1 MISRF
6 DILIYI
12 FILITLSGCKK
23 IDSPEQESNSGE
35 QQVTLRLLMPQ
46 SDNKAGT
53 YAISEADQNSIHSLD
68 VLAFRIADDGKE
80 YYAYHKQAVLL
91 RPGDN
96 AAAVDFHVD
105 LLKSTDKFRFVLIAN
120 AATQLQTALSG
131 LPVNTEKETLMSRM
145 EYGIMTKWNA
155 GSSGN
160 FTPLPMWGES
170 MMIDGIN
177 NNTQKFSVSMLRS
190 LAAIDIKVTA
200 DNFVMTQV
208 YVYNMSGKGR
218 IAPVAGNYDAAEYK
232 VKAPSI
238 PAGTNRLTAQEYTSG
253 TTGLA
258 GEIFLFESTAPGNTG
273 DSNATGLVIAGK
285 YAGSSDIT
293 YYRVELT
300 DDQQKLLPVLR
311 NHRYAIDITKVH
323 AAGFSS
329 QALAWASKPVS
340 MSATVTAW
348 NEVSVS
354 DSNIGAPQ
362 FLKLSMDSVTIK
374 RSAQTLLLEVRT
386 NDLSAM
392 TLTDIP
398 NWITVTR
405 QNDAEKATFTLKI
418 PTYTSPLRVRVAKLA
433 VNAGRIKKIITI
445 IQSPPPID
453 IGLPFLVSG
462 SNLSGE
468 KIPWYKRAN
477 VEYGVYV
484 NSDASQTQKPGTPYP
499 ESCAA
504 LGAGYRLPTYNELI
518 QLVPPTSPSER
529 QNIDYQ
535 LGIKGGL
542 AINNASYI
550 TAYLSSS
557 TSSYQGNNK
566 WYSGLSNGSG
576 GAGTNGVYSQIT
588 YPKSDYV
595 WNYEISRCIMS
606 KSDAPPL

>member
-1 MISRF
+1 MISKF
-6 DILIYI
+6 DILIYL
-12 FILITLSGCKK
+12 FILSTLSGCKK
-23 IDSPEQESNSGE
+23 IDSPEQATNPGE

-46 SDNKAGT
+46 SDHKAVT
-53 YAISEADQNSIHSLD
+53 YAIGEVDQNSIHSLD
-68 VLAFRIADDGKE
+68 VMAFRIADDGKE
-80 YYAYHKQAVLL
+80 YYAYHRKAVLL
-91 RPGDN
+91 RPN
-96 AAAVDFHVD
+96 QEATAVDFHVD

-131 LPVNTEKETLMSRM
+131 LPANTEKETLMSRI
-145 EYGIMTKWNA
+145 EYGITTRWNA

-170 MMIDGIN
+170 ETIDGIS
-177 NNTQKFSVSMLRS
+177 NNTQKFTVNMLRS
-190 LAAIDIKVTA
+190 LAAIDVKVT
-200 DNFVMTQV
+200 DNDFIMTKV
-208 YVYNMSGKGR
+208 YVYNMPGKGR
-218 IAPVAGNYDAAEYK
+218 VAPVPGNYDPAEYK
-232 VKAPSI
+232 VTAPSI
-238 PAGTNRLTAQEYTSG
+238 PAGSNRLTAQEYTAG
-253 TTGLA
+253 TNTLA

-273 DSNATGLVIAGK
+273 DPNATGLVIAGK
-285 YAGSSDIT
+285 YAGSNTVT

-300 DDQQKLLPVLR
+300 DDQLRLLPVLR

-323 AAGFSS
+323 AAGFSD
-329 QALAWASKPVS
+329 QATAWATKPVGMTAS
-340 MSATVTAW
+340 VTVW

-354 DSNIGAPQ
+354 DTNIGAPQ

-398 NWITVTR
+398 DWMTVTR
-405 QNDAEKATFTLKI
+405 QNDAEKSTFTLKI

-477 VEYGVYV
+477 VEYGLYV
-484 NSDASQTQKPGTPYP
+484 NMDASQTQKPGTPYP

-518 QLVPPTSPSER
+518 QLVPPTSPSGR
-529 QNIDYQ
+529 QNIDNQ
-535 LGIKGGL
+535 LANKGGL
-542 AINNASYI
+542 PINNSSYA
-550 TAYLSSS
+550 TTYLSSS
-557 TSSYQGNNK
+557 TASNQGN
-566 WYSGLSNGSG
+566 YMRYPGLSNLSG
-576 GAGTNGVYSQIT
+576 GAGTNGEYSTVYS
-588 YPKSDYV
+588 PKNGYV
-595 WNYEISRCIMS
+595 WNYEISRCVMS
-606 KSDAPPL
+606 KSDAPPM